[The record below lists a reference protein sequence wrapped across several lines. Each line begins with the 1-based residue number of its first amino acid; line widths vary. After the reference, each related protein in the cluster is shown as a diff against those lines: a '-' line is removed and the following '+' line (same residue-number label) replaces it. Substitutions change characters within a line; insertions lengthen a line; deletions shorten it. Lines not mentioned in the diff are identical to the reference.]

1 MQVSMT
7 ESGNPKNAQAER
19 INNTMKNE
27 LLKDKVFTNI
37 SDAIAAV
44 AVDFYNNRRPHMS
57 IGMSVQEDMVDAVGD
72 RNMRWTSYRMNAIK
86 NRDNLDI
93 TEKSLPLDHCLGSPS
108 GLRPPIDPRQ

>member
-1 MQVSMT
+1 MRVSMT

-44 AVDFYNNRRPHMS
+44 AVDFYNNRR
-57 IGMSVQEDMVDAVGD
+57 
-72 RNMRWTSYRMNAIK
+72 
-86 NRDNLDI
+86 DNLDI

-108 GLRPPIDPRQ
+108 GLRPPINPRQ